1 MYVRTTGESIWIRL
15 QCGSRVYLFWFITEI
30 LLSSSSCSV
39 SIFPIIL
46 TRKWNQQFL
55 LFPSLSPA
63 KQMLCPIQ
71 AILSLPVKTRLCC
84 HSAVGNMDFL
94 SSALWAGA
102 ASKQTLSS
110 SIPAC
115 FPPHFVHRMPWCW
128 TSASQSH
135 SHGRDHANQQ
145 CHAVFWCQCP
155 AFTWWGLKCVYSYCC
170 YGVRSFT
177 VSLILERLHLVSANT
192 PWNFCLS
199 LDINSSFFSKFKTLW
214 TSEQHWTQGQVWLP
228 FSTWEPLLIVFF

>member
-1 MYVRTTGESIWIRL
+1 
-15 QCGSRVYLFWFITEI
+15 
-30 LLSSSSCSV
+30 
-39 SIFPIIL
+39 
-46 TRKWNQQFL
+46 
-55 LFPSLSPA
+55 
-63 KQMLCPIQ
+63 MLCPIQ
-71 AILSLPVKTRLCC
+71 AILSLPVKTGLCC
-84 HSAVGNMDFL
+84 HSAVGNTDFL
-94 SSALWAGA
+94 GSALWAGA

-115 FPPHFVHRMPWCW
+115 FPPHFVHRRPQCW
-128 TSASQSH
+128 ISASQSH

-214 TSEQHWTQGQVWLP
+214 TSEQRWTQGQVWLP
-228 FSTWEPLLIVFF
+228 FSTWEPFWLCSFSFCQVADCVLLNNPADFSILPSLYKWDIWEISLFKLEEEILHPERANGRKILCQK